1 MQEGMMFMVTSC
13 LMILL
18 VGAIV
23 YYFNTRVSNL
33 EKAIVK
39 QNQVLSDF
47 IVNVKGNVMNQVD
60 IAPPSGASP
69 EAIANAQSMYRYSNP
84 TNKIVVSEEDN
95 LLQNDSDVS
104 DSETDDDTDSD
115 DESNEDSVT
124 DPVEVEQME
133 PVEVEQMEPVE
144 VEQMEPVEVEQMEPV
159 EVEQMEPVEVE
170 QMEPVEVE
178 QMEPVNVHVELED
191 KEIEYNKLK
200 VSQLRELA
208 KEKGLTNH
216 NLKKSE
222 LIKALL
228 KV

>member
-1 MQEGMMFMVTSC
+1 MFMQEGMMFMVTSC

-60 IAPPSGASP
+60 IAPTSGASP

-133 PVEVEQMEPVE
+133 PVEVEQMEPV
-144 VEQMEPVEVEQMEPV
+144 
-159 EVEQMEPVEVE
+159 
-170 QMEPVEVE
+170 
-178 QMEPVNVHVELED
+178 NVHVELED

>member
-1 MQEGMMFMVTSC
+1 MFMQEGMMFMVTSC

-133 PVEVEQMEPVE
+133 PVEVEQMEPV
-144 VEQMEPVEVEQMEPV
+144 
-159 EVEQMEPVEVE
+159 
-170 QMEPVEVE
+170 
-178 QMEPVNVHVELED
+178 NVHVELED

>member
-170 QMEPVEVE
+170 QMEPV
-178 QMEPVNVHVELED
+178 NVHVELED